1 MAVQE
6 LRGGFRRPSAEAGE
20 GDVPQDAHLPD
31 GGLREEEGEE
41 IREEEEEKEVRR
53 RWEMKEEE
61 VRDETGDE
69 GGDGR

>member
-31 GGLREEEGEE
+31 GGLRQEEGEE
-41 IREEEEEKEVRR
+41 IREEEEKEVRM
-53 RWEMKEEE
+53 RWEMKEE
-61 VRDETGDE
+61 VGDETGDE